1 MPFDMLFSFAL
12 IMVLLALSPG
22 PDNLYV
28 FMQSSLDRRMAGIW
42 VTLGLC
48 TGLMVHTLAALLGIT
63 VIFQTSELAFTLL
76 KLLGAG
82 YLLYLAWKIY
92 QAGALSLRKDTVT
105 SLSAGKLYQRG
116 IWMNLTNPKVFLFF
130 LALLPQF
137 IKTDGYPVTQQVAVL
152 GGITILVTLII
163 FSSIAIL
170 AGYAKHWIQSAAV
183 QRRLH
188 QITAFIFVMIALKL
202 IFS

>member
-92 QAGALSLRKDTVT
+92 QAGALPLGKGTVT
-105 SLSAGKLYQRG
+105 PLSAGKLYQRG

-137 IKTDGYPVTQQVAVL
+137 IKTDGYPVTQQVTIL
-152 GGITILVTLII
+152 GGITILITLII

-170 AGYAKHWIQSAAV
+170 AGYAKHWIQSATI
-183 QRRLH
+183 QHRLH